1 MPGCALS
8 CPHFE
13 VFLGCSLP
21 EISMENSNLMDELA
35 TPIYWIN
42 LMYELSPHV
51 MTLILENAK

>member
-1 MPGCALS
+1 
-8 CPHFE
+8 
-13 VFLGCSLP
+13 
-21 EISMENSNLMDELA
+21 MDELA